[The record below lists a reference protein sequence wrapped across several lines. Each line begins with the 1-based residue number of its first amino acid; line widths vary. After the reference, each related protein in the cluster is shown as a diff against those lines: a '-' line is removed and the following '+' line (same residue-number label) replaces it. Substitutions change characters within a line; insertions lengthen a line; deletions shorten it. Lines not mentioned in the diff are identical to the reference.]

1 MEDTRIYR
9 TYDWVNRHAAIV
21 TVVLILGIIGI
32 GTAGV
37 TVADTSEPSFDP
49 EAEIFTIY
57 ERAEEVL
64 QSDSTIA
71 QASFLVEAAGGGDVL
86 TADAFR
92 EWQAASNR
100 VRSSAA
106 NQEHLVDRFD
116 TDTGTTVP
124 GVLSI
129 VDIVDNT
136 IPGGLADATDAD
148 VKAALAAVLADG
160 SPFADMRYTLSE
172 QATHFE
178 GSGSTV
184 WAAPAF
190 TAQVVYDTATFV
202 DNPAAETWLR
212 DVQAMFQEDSTYIR
226 SIGIAIDAE
235 LAFSEGAT
243 NSAPFIF
250 LAVALIIVLIAI
262 VHRSYW
268 SAVIVATGLTATT
281 IAYYGTSALVGLK
294 MGSMLLA
301 FVVPIAA
308 ISFGV
313 DFFIHGIGRVR
324 EMQVDQG
331 LSAKRAYPA
340 GMAAVFTALLLA
352 ASSSIAAFL
361 SNVSSGT
368 EAILQFGIGAAIALA
383 WSYVILGQ
391 IAPRVLI
398 GIEQFVGPNPIKGA
412 SRVFYGIALALVAV
426 IGGLAVALAAVM
438 TAAGIAALVVVLL
451 ALVVGPALL
460 TRWRNNRAARNGKM
474 TQAQQR
480 GAAHGLPAAG
490 TFVHFLAKWR
500 WVTVPV
506 ALVFGAVAL
515 MAALQVKSGFEITD
529 FLSSNSDFA
538 TSIDRADEHFP
549 SSGQGSSFVLVEG
562 DLTSPDALA
571 ALDGAVGV
579 LDASTADFGRNGGG
593 ELIVQLHAGDL
604 VRMTLAAPEAAEV
617 IAAGGANLTDANGDG
632 YPDSPAAIRA
642 VYDYISESG
651 VPTPDGGVALTPD
664 EIAGVL
670 SDDGGTAQ
678 ATAITVMVG
687 SFTDGQVIVPAE
699 EALNAAALSIE
710 RAVPGVDASVSG
722 EVLTS
727 YHGLAA
733 FTRSMVVSLPLA
745 ILLTLVLA
753 SLLLRSF
760 RYALISV
767 VPIAFVVTGVYAFM
781 AVAGYTVNVVTATIA
796 AIAVGVGIDFSTHF
810 TARYREEL
818 ERQPDRLGA
827 VRRAGEGTGGA
838 LVLSALTSVLGF
850 LVMAFAPNP
859 VFATFGLLTSVM
871 IGLALI
877 VALVVLPSMLVMVTP
892 RRVERLPVID
902 RPADEIDEQEE
913 KVLVGV

>member
-1 MEDTRIYR
+1 MEKARIHR
-9 TYDWVNRHAAIV
+9 MYDWVNRHAAIV
-21 TVVLILGIIGI
+21 TVVLIVGIIGI

-37 TVADTSEPSFDP
+37 MTADTSEPSFDP

-64 QSDSTIA
+64 QSESTLA
-71 QASFLVEAAGGGDVL
+71 QASYLVEAAGGGDVL
-86 TADAFR
+86 TANALR
-92 EWQAASNR
+92 EWHAASSR
-100 VRSSAA
+100 VRASAT
-106 NQEHLVDRFD
+106 NREHLVDRFD
-116 TDTGTTVP
+116 TESGTAVP

-129 VDIVDNT
+129 ADLVDST
-136 IPGGLADATDAD
+136 IPGGLAGATDAD
-148 VKAALAAVLADG
+148 VKAALDAVLADG
-160 SPFADMRYTLSE
+160 SPFAEMRYTLSE
-172 QATHFE
+172 QATSFE
-178 GSGSTV
+178 GPSGTV
-184 WAAPAF
+184 WAGPAF
-190 TAQVVYDTATFV
+190 TAQVVYDSATFV
-202 DNPAAETWLR
+202 DNPAAEMWLR
-212 DVQAMFQEDSTYIR
+212 DVQAMFQEDATHTR
-226 SIGIAIDAE
+226 SLGIAIDGE

-268 SAVIVATGLTATT
+268 SAVVVAAGLTATT
-281 IAYYGTSALVGLK
+281 IAYYGTSALLGLK

-324 EMQVDQG
+324 EAQIDGG
-331 LSAKRAYPA
+331 LSAERAYPA

-368 EAILQFGIGAAIALA
+368 EAIVQFGIGAAIALG

-391 IAPRVLI
+391 LAPRVLI
-398 GIEQFVGPNPIKGA
+398 GIERFVGANPVKGA
-412 SRVFYGIALALVAV
+412 TRYLYVAAMAVVAV
-426 IGGLAVALAAVM
+426 VGGLAVALAAVM
-438 TAAGIAALVVVLL
+438 TAVGIGALVVVLL

-460 TRWRNNRAARNGKM
+460 TRWRNTRAARKGAAIQVRNH
-474 TQAQQR
+474 

-490 TFVHFLAKWR
+490 TLVHFLARWR
-500 WVTVPV
+500 QVTVPV
-506 ALVFGAVAL
+506 ALVVFALAL

-538 TSIDRADEHFP
+538 TSIDRVDEHFP
-549 SSGQGSSFVLVEG
+549 SSGQGSSFVLVDG

-579 LDASTADFGRNGGG
+579 LDASSADFGRNGGG
-593 ELIVQLHAGDL
+593 ELVVQLHAGDL
-604 VRMTLAAPEAAEV
+604 VRMTLASPEAAEV
-617 IAAGGANLTDANGDG
+617 IADGGANLADANGDG
-632 YPDSPAAIRA
+632 YPDSSAAIRA
-642 VYDYISESG
+642 VYDFISESG
-651 VPTPDGGVALTPD
+651 VPAPDGGVALTPD

-670 SDDGGTAQ
+670 SDDGGAVQTTAV
-678 ATAITVMVG
+678 TVMVG
-687 SFTDGQVIVPAE
+687 SFTDGLVIEPAE
-699 EALNAAALSIE
+699 DALNAAALSIE
-710 RAVPGVDASVSG
+710 QAVPGLDASVSG

-733 FTRSMVVSLPLA
+733 FTQSMVVSLPLA
-745 ILLTLVLA
+745 ILLTLILA

-767 VPIAFVVTGVYAFM
+767 IPIAFVVTGVYAFM
-781 AVAGYTVNVVTATIA
+781 AVGGYTVNVVTATIA

-818 ERQPDRLGA
+818 ERQSNRLEA
-827 VRRAGEGTGGA
+827 VRSAGEGTGGA

-850 LVMAFAPNP
+850 MVMAFAPNP

-877 VALVVLPSMLVMVTP
+877 SALVVLPSLLVMATP
-892 RRVERLPVID
+892 RRTGPPRADDRMPEVVEDGKQR
-902 RPADEIDEQEE
+902 
-913 KVLVGV
+913 VLVGV